1 MKSASSSR
9 LMREPGRQTNYFNTR
24 DQLPKDNKCVRY
36 YNQGRYDYGR
46 RGAQHGVRTLRG
58 RQFRAVSCLCPSP
71 DPRPGPLLC
80 TGDQGVDCSLEAG
93 GPCRGSRR
101 LGRVGLKLPQTSSRT
116 PALGTTALGQEDS
129 RVLSPSLSPASWRSR
144 RSRASLAYL
153 TVYIPFW
160 KMCSFIRCCACTGHA
175 AGARIRHD
183 PWVWTPWSRN

>member
-1 MKSASSSR
+1 MLGTARNRLSPAGASPEAGR
-9 LMREPGRQTNYFNTR
+9 LAGRQA
-24 DQLPKDNKCVRY
+24 
-36 YNQGRYDYGR
+36 GRQAGSTAKESG
-46 RGAQHGVRTLRG
+46 GAQHGVRTLRG

-144 RSRASLAYL
+144 ASLAYL